1 MNNLKILD
9 NCYALRYAAGRYW
22 LLDTEQSG
30 VPYKKPLCLNEVGA
44 RIWEMMTGEYT
55 CFEIC
60 RILAEEYGVSQEEI
74 TEDVLM
80 YVKQLK
86 AYGVKIED

>member
-9 NCYALRYAAGRYW
+9 NCYTLRCAAGRYW
-22 LLDTEQSG
+22 LLNTAQPG
-30 VPYKKPLCLNEVGA
+30 IPYKKPLCLNEVGA

-55 CFEIC
+55 YSEIS
-60 RILAEEYGVSQEEI
+60 RILAEEYEVSQEEI
-74 TEDVLM
+74 TEDVLL